1 MGRNTVRDWE
11 HSVCIAMPKI
21 VGGEN
26 NTEGHCACIAF
37 TDLLKRV
44 GRKIILRGIGSTQ
57 DIKESGR

>member
-1 MGRNTVRDWE
+1 M
-11 HSVCIAMPKI
+11 CMAMLKI

-44 GRKIILRGIGSTQ
+44 GGKIILRGIGSTQ
-57 DIKESGR
+57 DINESGR